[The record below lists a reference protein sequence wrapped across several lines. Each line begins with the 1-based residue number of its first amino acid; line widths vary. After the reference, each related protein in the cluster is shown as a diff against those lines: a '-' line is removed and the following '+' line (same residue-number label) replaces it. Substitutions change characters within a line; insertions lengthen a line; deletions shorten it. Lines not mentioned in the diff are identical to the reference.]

1 MTAKKSGI
9 VVFDIDGTLTD
20 SIPQHQIA
28 FERALRQFNFP
39 ALRTD
44 WGNYRH
50 HTDSAIF
57 SEAWEEAKFAD
68 SPNLAAL
75 EAHYR
80 RELDDQLAK
89 KPLLEI
95 AGAAS
100 FIQWLKQHGWA
111 VAYATGSL
119 RYGAEKK
126 LAALDIDARDAI
138 LVTASEYQTR
148 EDLLINAIKLAS
160 EQSSLPAGQKVIS
173 VGDGLWDL
181 KTAQNLQLAFIGIGE
196 GPKAG
201 LLTDLGAEVFADF
214 NALRNRGQH
223 LLNRE

>member
-1 MTAKKSGI
+1 MTVKKSGI

-20 SIPQHQIA
+20 SIPQHQGA
-28 FERALRQFNFP
+28 FESALRSFNFP
-39 ALRTD
+39 NLRTD

-57 SEAWEEAKFAD
+57 SEAWQEAKFTGLG
-68 SPNLAAL
+68 SLAAL
-75 EAHYR
+75 ETHYR
-80 RELDDQLAK
+80 RELDNQLAK
-89 KPLLEI
+89 KPFAPI
-95 AGAAS
+95 AGAAA
-100 FIQWLKQHGWA
+100 FIQWLGEQGWA

-126 LAALDIDARDAI
+126 LAALDIDAREAI

-148 EDLLINAIKLAS
+148 EDLLISAIRLAS
-160 EQSSLPAGQKVIS
+160 EKYSLPAGQKVIS

-196 GPKAG
+196 GAKAR

-214 NALRNRGQH
+214 IQLRERGQH
-223 LLNRE
+223 LLSR